1 MKCII
6 VDDEPFAREG
16 ILMNI
21 RETPFLEVVGSF
33 GNAIEANH
41 FLSQNEVDLMFLDIE
56 MPGING
62 LDFLRSLSKRP
73 LVILTTA
80 YPQYAL
86 ESYELDT
93 VDYLLKPIRLDRFMK
108 AVNKARDMH
117 ELLQIAQQPAATGVE
132 QDYFY
137 IKSDRRY
144 VRLFFKEILYIT
156 GMKDYVLLHTGRER
170 VVTAMNIKALG
181 ELLPAAIFA
190 RVSKAYI
197 VNINYIQSIDHD
209 FIQLQGLQDEI
220 PLGDSYREEFIER
233 YVKTNLI
240 HKS

>member
-33 GNAIEANH
+33 GNAIEANY

-62 LDFLRSLSKRP
+62 LDFLRSLPKRP

-93 VDYLLKPIRLDRFMK
+93 VDYLLKPVRLDRFIK
-108 AVNKARDMH
+108 AVSKARETH
-117 ELLQIAQQPAATGVE
+117 ELLQMVQQPASAGVE

-144 VRLFFKEILYIT
+144 IRLFFKDILYVK
-156 GMKDYVLLHTGRER
+156 GMKDYVLLHTLRER
-170 VVTAMNIKALG
+170 VMTAINIKALG
-181 ELLPAAIFA
+181 ELLPAFVFA
-190 RVSKAYI
+190 RVSKSFI
-197 VNINYIQSIDHD
+197 VNINYIQSVDHD
-209 FIQLQGLQDEI
+209 CIQLQGVQDEI
-220 PLGDSYREEFIER
+220 PLGDSYREEFIGR